1 MRIVEVRE
9 RTVPIASEM
18 ANAVISFRS
27 MTVSLVAVVS
37 DVVRNG
43 ERLVGFG
50 FNSNGRYAQGGLLR
64 ERFIPRLLAADPV
77 DIEGPEDFPIDPVR
91 VRRVLLADEKPGGH
105 GDRAVAVGILDMAL
119 WDLVA
124 KLADVPVA
132 VMIARRFSLADPA
145 PDVAVYAAGG
155 YYRPGGDLRALTEEV
170 RRYLDQGYEQVK
182 IKVGGVSLDED
193 RRRIDAVVDILGDPG
208 RLAVDANG
216 RWKLPEALVA
226 AEALAPLGLRW
237 LEEPCDPLDFLGH
250 AAVAE
255 VFPGAVAT
263 GENLLSAPDVRN
275 LLRHGGLR
283 PGLDVLQMDP
293 ALAYGVAEYQ
303 AMLTIAAERGWP
315 PSAFVPHGGH
325 QLNLGVAAAFGLGG
339 VESYPGVFQPFG
351 GFADSTPV
359 GAGRVRLPDAPGL
372 GLECKAGLKPLLES
386 LLPGSGR

>member
-1 MRIVEVRE
+1 MRILEVRE
-9 RTVPIASEM
+9 QTVSIASEM
-18 ANAVISFRS
+18 ANAVISFRH

-50 FNSNGRYAQGGLLR
+50 FNSNGRYAQGGLLK

-77 DIEGPEDFPIDPVR
+77 DLEGPQGFPVDPVR
-91 VRRVLLADEKPGGH
+91 ARRVLMAGEKPGGH

-124 KLADVPVA
+124 KVADVPA
-132 VMIARRFSLADPA
+132 AQAISRRFGLADPA

-155 YYRPGGDLRALTEEV
+155 YYRPGGDVRELTEEI
-170 RRYLDQGYEQVK
+170 RRYLDAGYEQVK
-182 IKVGGVSLDED
+182 IKVGGASLDED
-193 RRRIDAVVDILGDPG
+193 RRRIDAVVDVVGDPG

-216 RWKLPEALVA
+216 RWSLAEAVAA

-237 LEEPCDPLDFLGH
+237 LEEPCDPLDFAGH

-255 VFPGAVAT
+255 VFPQPVAT
-263 GENLLSAPDVRN
+263 GENLLSVPDVRN

-283 PGLDVLQMDP
+283 PGRDVLQMDP

-303 AMLTIAAERGWP
+303 GMLALAAGRGWP

-325 QLNLGVAAAFGLGG
+325 QLNLAVAAAFGLGG
-339 VESYPGVFQPFG
+339 CESYPGIFQPFG
-351 GFADSTPV
+351 GFADETPV
-359 GAGRVRLPDAPGL
+359 EGGRARLSDAAGL
-372 GLECKAGLKPLLES
+372 GLERKAGLRPLLER
-386 LLPGSGR
+386 LCEA